1 MMGSRLN
8 RSVDCHR
15 GVLCILG
22 VVLTIVPA
30 SAGAQEAGS
39 TDLSDLSIQELTKL
53 RIATAS
59 RHLEDPRKA
68 PAITTV
74 IDSDEIA
81 RSGWRTLGDLLRTV
95 PGFYTAY
102 DRTYLYSGF
111 HGFLQ
116 SGDYNARLLL
126 LIDGHRVNEN
136 IYDSALIGTEFPL
149 DLSLIERVEVVRGAG
164 SSLFG
169 TDGELAV
176 VNVITK
182 SASAQP
188 DVRITVS
195 PESFGGRTG
204 EVEGSFRLGDTTA
217 LFGASMYRSSGV
229 RTLFFPEFD
238 SPETNNGIATNL
250 DGERYD
256 HLFLKLARRQLRIE
270 GFFSSR
276 NKIIPNAPYGTL
288 FGDPRNRYLDAR
300 GSLEAAWSHDLS
312 DGAQID
318 FRAYYDY
325 YRFLGGYP
333 YAGSSPGAPA
343 DFFWNEGN
351 NHWVGSELVYGKRVG
366 RHRVVFGGSV
376 EHDLQLKQT
385 NYLPGQ
391 RPFFEN
397 RQSPTEGALF
407 GELELNLSRHWA
419 VNAGGRFDW
428 QSIYGRAA
436 APRVAVMYFPTQSTA
451 VKYLYNRSFRAPDP
465 FDEFYV
471 NAGFIDLPN
480 PHLVPEYFGTHTIMA
495 EHALSK
501 HVHIAGNGFLV
512 ALQNNIEEQV
522 NSSGESFFANA
533 NGDSG
538 KGAEAEI
545 SAAGRGWSSRASY
558 TFSRTRDSE
567 TRDRLE
573 NSPGHLAKLNGTA
586 PIRRYGWMG
595 IELFSS
601 SSQQSYSGVRIS
613 PFVLANATFTTPVLM
628 DGLQIVGS
636 CYDVF
641 DRRWATPTGPEV
653 ASPATTQNG
662 RSWKFTVTYRRPF
675 SKREN

>member
-1 MMGSRLN
+1 MMGCRVN
-8 RSVDCHR
+8 RSVEYHR
-15 GVLCILG
+15 SVLCLLG
-22 VVLTIVPA
+22 MVLTIYPA
-30 SAGAQEAGS
+30 SAGAQDAGF
-39 TDLSDLSIQELTKL
+39 TDLSDLSIQQLAKL

-74 IDSDEIA
+74 IESDEIA

-102 DRTYLYSGF
+102 DRTYLYTGF

-182 SASAQP
+182 SPSPQP
-188 DVRITVS
+188 EMRITVS

-204 EVEGSFRLGDTTA
+204 ELEGSFRLGDATA
-217 LFGASMYRSSGV
+217 LIEAGMYRSKGV
-229 RTLFFPEFD
+229 HKLFFPEFN
-238 SPETNNGIATNL
+238 SAETNDGIASDL
-250 DGERYD
+250 DGDRFD
-256 HLFLKLARRQLRIE
+256 HLFLKIARGELRVEAI
-270 GFFSSR
+270 FSSR

-300 GSLEAAWSHDLS
+300 GSLEAAWSRDLS
-312 DGAQID
+312 NGAQID
-318 FRAYYDY
+318 VRAYCDY
-325 YRFLGGYP
+325 YRFLGGFP
-333 YAGSSPGAPA
+333 YAGTSSGAAA

-351 NHWVGSELVYGKRVG
+351 NHWIGSELVYGKRVG
-366 RHRVVFGGSV
+366 RHRMVLGSSV
-376 EHDLQLKQT
+376 EHNLELKQT
-385 NYLPGQ
+385 NYRPGQ
-391 RPFFEN
+391 KPFFESHQN
-397 RQSPTEGALF
+397 PTDVAVF
-407 GELELNLSRHWA
+407 GELELNLNRHWA

-436 APRVAVMYFPTQSTA
+436 APRVAVMYFPTQSTS
-451 VKYLYNRSFRAPDP
+451 VKYIYNRSFRAPDSY
-465 FDEFYV
+465 DEFYV
-471 NAGFIDLPN
+471 NAGFLDLPN
-480 PHLVPEYFGTHTIMA
+480 PHLVPEYFGTHTVVA
-495 EHALSK
+495 EHALGK
-501 HVHIAGNGFLV
+501 HVHIASNAFLV

-522 NSSGESFFANA
+522 NPSGQSFFANA

-538 KGAEAEI
+538 KGIEAEI
-545 SAAGRGWSSRASY
+545 SAGAKGWSSRASY
-558 TFSRTRDSE
+558 TFSRTRDAE
-567 TRDRLE
+567 THDRLE
-573 NSPGHLAKLNGTA
+573 NSPGHLAKFNGAA
-586 PIRRYGWMG
+586 PIRRYGWIG
-595 IELFSS
+595 LELFSS
-601 SSQQSYSGVRIS
+601 SSQQSYSGQHIS
-613 PFVLANATFTTPVLM
+613 PFVLANATFTTPVIVN
-628 DGLQIVGS
+628 GLQIAGS
-636 CYDVF
+636 CYDLS

-653 ASPATTQNG
+653 ASPATSQDG
-662 RSWKFTVTYRRPF
+662 RSWKFSVTYRRPF